1 MTINTWYTI
10 HMWTMTCGHQY
21 LIRMVDNVTF
31 PTCLKVLQEQSTWCL
46 CLPLGCR
53 PGVQQTFCLLYGS
66 PPPSPSP
73 PPPPPKCRDK
83 YFAMTVE
90 GDDARIGLGGAVHYV
105 KRTRSWGEFKK
116 NIFGFRRIIPVAY
129 KNVFKFFFLSS
140 ILNS

>member
-66 PPPSPSP
+66 PPLPFSSP
-73 PPPPPKCRDK
+73 PPSVEISILQSH
-83 YFAMTVE
+83 AVE

-116 NIFGFRRIIPVAY
+116 NIFGFRRIIPVAF